1 MVESRV
7 VRQGTHMVRV
17 CARDRTGLAIGSY
30 RTQFCPECSPDN
42 RALYCAVCGN
52 PVYVTALGH
61 PYCAI
66 CDRILQPRDTFFRG
80 TARSA

>member
-1 MVESRV
+1 M
-7 VRQGTHMVRV
+7 RQGTHMVRV